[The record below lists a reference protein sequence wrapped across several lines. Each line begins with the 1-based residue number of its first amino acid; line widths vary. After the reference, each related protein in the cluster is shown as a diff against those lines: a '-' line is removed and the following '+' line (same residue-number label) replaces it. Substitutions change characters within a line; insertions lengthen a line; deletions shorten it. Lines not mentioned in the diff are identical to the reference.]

1 MPIWRPDRC
10 IFQPPVT
17 PLAGVPAGLN
27 PKYMLRNV
35 INAKRGRTQELID
48 VLLEGQKGITGLKP
62 SVLKPFGGSQRV
74 RVSSAFDS
82 LDDVSGVLNSQTP
95 RAKIIG
101 LSNSYSRS
109 VSRIQYLNY

>member
-1 MPIWRPDRC
+1 M
-10 IFQPPVT
+10 
-17 PLAGVPAGLN
+17 PAGLN

-35 INAKRGRTQELID
+35 INAKRGRTQELIE

-62 SVLKPFGGSQRV
+62 SILKPFGSSQRV

-82 LDDVSGVLNSQTP
+82 LDDVSGVLNSQAP

-101 LSNSYSRS
+101 LSDSYSRS

>member
-1 MPIWRPDRC
+1 M
-10 IFQPPVT
+10 
-17 PLAGVPAGLN
+17 PAGLN

-62 SVLKPFGGSQRV
+62 SVLKPFGSSQRV

-82 LDDVSGVLNSQTP
+82 LDDV
-95 RAKIIG
+95 R
-101 LSNSYSRS
+101 
-109 VSRIQYLNY
+109 